1 MKSTG
6 KSPVSTNKSPMAVYI
21 NDVSPGPADCKRLDP
36 SEVQRR
42 SWKSIATKP
51 CIHILLNMMTSVH
64 ACSIADLLLR
74 GHKLGFSEALAY
86 QSHMFHNNTDLSFHS
101 IANWS
106 CNTDSKDWPKEDA
119 DASKLDRLKWECLLI
134 DKSPW

>member
-6 KSPVSTNKSPMAVYI
+6 KSPISTYKSPMAMYI
-21 NDVSPGPADCKRLDP
+21 NDVSPGPPDCKRLDR
-36 SEVQRR
+36 SE
-42 SWKSIATKP
+42 
-51 CIHILLNMMTSVH
+51 NM
-64 ACSIADLLLR
+64 
-74 GHKLGFSEALAY
+74 GHKLGFSKALAY
-86 QSHMFHNNTDLSFHS
+86 QSHMFRNNTDLSFHN

>member
-6 KSPVSTNKSPMAVYI
+6 KSPVSTYKSPIAVYI
-21 NDVSPGPADCKRLDP
+21 NDVSPGPADCKRLDR
-36 SEVQRR
+36 SE
-42 SWKSIATKP
+42 
-51 CIHILLNMMTSVH
+51 N
-64 ACSIADLLLR
+64 R

-86 QSHMFHNNTDLSFHS
+86 QSHMFRNNTDLSFHN